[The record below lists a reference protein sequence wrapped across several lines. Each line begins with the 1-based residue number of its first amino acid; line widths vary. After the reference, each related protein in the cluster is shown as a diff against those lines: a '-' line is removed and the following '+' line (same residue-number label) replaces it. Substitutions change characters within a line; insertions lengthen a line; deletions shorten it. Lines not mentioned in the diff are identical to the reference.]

1 MNEFD
6 LIARL
11 TKALPTNETVVTGA
25 GDDCAVLD
33 LGVPEKLILFKTDA
47 MVEGI
52 HFTRETPPEK
62 IGRKAL
68 ARGLSDIAAMAGTPT
83 AALVTIALPEKFD
96 AEFLA
101 KIYDG
106 LNALAKEH
114 SVAIVGGET
123 TTNPER
129 ILISISLLGTVPRR
143 RFKKSAADLQS
154 AALCLRSGAKVGDA
168 IFVTGELG
176 GSLAGKHLDFEPR
189 LAEARWLAEHF
200 KLHSLMDVSDGLAGD
215 LRHIVQASKV
225 GAVLLKSALPIT
237 REAKL
242 RAKESS
248 TAKPAA
254 LAALTDGEDFEL
266 LFTVASKDAV
276 KLLDAWKKAFSKL
289 KLSCIGKII
298 EGEGI
303 FLRDKH
309 SSHKL
314 NAHGYVHFETRNP
327 VSPDERG

>member
-1 MNEFD
+1 MNEFE

-11 TKALPTNETVVTGA
+11 TKALPTNGTVVTGA

-33 LGVPEKLILFKTDA
+33 LGVPENLILFKTDA
-47 MVEGI
+47 VVEGI
-52 HFTRETPPEK
+52 HFTSETPPEK
-62 IGRKAL
+62 IGHKAL
-68 ARGLSDIAAMAGTPT
+68 ARCLSDIAAMAGTPT
-83 AALVTIALPEKFD
+83 AALVTIALPKKFD
-96 AEFLA
+96 ADFIT

-114 SVAIVGGET
+114 GVAIVGGET

-129 ILISISLLGTVPRR
+129 ILISISLLGTVPRGQQV
-143 RFKKSAADLQS
+143 F
-154 AALCLRSGAKVGDA
+154 RSGAKVGDA

-189 LAEARWLAEHF
+189 LAEARWLTEHF
-200 KLHSLMDVSDGLAGD
+200 TLHAMMDLSDGLAGD
-215 LRHIVQASKV
+215 LRHIAEAGKV

-237 REAKL
+237 RAAKL

-276 KLLDAWKKAFSKL
+276 KLLDAWKKEFPKL

-298 EGEGI
+298 AEEGI

-314 NAHGYVHFETRNP
+314 NAHGYVHFA
-327 VSPDERG
+327 